1 MSKRDQI
8 LSYIQ
13 ILVMVC
19 LMVCNGEIAVNNS
32 RKSDSFPCKGHQC
45 GCKSESDCKTH
56 CCCAPYENHHEFQTN
71 RQEQKNGFRAFMSS
85 VNCKYGNNPL
95 TSIIVAVKYI
105 LEDKI
110 HLKKE
115 AFLCFLFSDAS
126 IFIPEV
132 IVSPPEKPPRLST

>member
-1 MSKRDQI
+1 MSKSNRILAIVQI
-8 LSYIQ
+8 LIIVS
-13 ILVMVC
+13 
-19 LMVCNGEIAVNNS
+19 LMLCNGGVSGNLPKKSEI
-32 RKSDSFPCKGHQC
+32 FPCKGHQC

-71 RQEQKNGFRAFMSS
+71 SQEQKNGFRAFMSS

-115 AFLCFLFSDAS
+115 SFLCFLFSVAS
-126 IFIPEV
+126 IFIPEAF
-132 IVSPPEKPPRLST
+132 VSPPEKPPRFFI